1 MWLDSIQYQYV
12 NPADFHILRPQGNG
26 FWTCA
31 IGHGPVCFECD
42 GEEKRIVGSHM
53 ILYEPDAR
61 QHFYAAGTEYL
72 HDWFHLRT
80 DEADLSFFHSLGIPT
95 NTPAPLVDPAPL
107 SSLVRLTAISFQ
119 SQEPR
124 CEEICHHLLQA
135 FFLKAANLIR
145 EADVPVPSDRL
156 YPAMAAVR
164 DEIRAFPYR
173 PWTLAGEACRM
184 GLSQSYFQHTY
195 RRLMNCPFSEEVIE
209 SRIRYAK
216 SLLRRSDDTIALIAA
231 RCGYSNEFHF
241 MRQFKKRTGLTPT
254 AWRQSQAD

>member
-26 FWTCA
+26 FWACVY
-31 IGHGPVCFECD
+31 GHVPVCFECD

-209 SRIRYAK
+209 SRIRYTK
-216 SLLRRSDDTIALIAA
+216 SLLRLSYDAIALIAA
-231 RCGYSNEFHF
+231 R
-241 MRQFKKRTGLTPT
+241 
-254 AWRQSQAD
+254 